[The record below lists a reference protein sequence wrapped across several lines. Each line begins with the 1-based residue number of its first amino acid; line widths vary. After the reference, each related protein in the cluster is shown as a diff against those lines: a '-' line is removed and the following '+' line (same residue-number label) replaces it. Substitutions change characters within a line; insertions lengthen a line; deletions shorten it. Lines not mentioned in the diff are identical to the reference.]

1 MYRKIEEII
10 KSLDVST
17 SKEGR
22 IDIHNQLANYIQD
35 KVDKGEDVNLNFI
48 CTHNSRRSHFAQIW
62 AQSLAAHFKIPN
74 VHCYSGGT
82 EATAMFLMTTKTLM
96 NQGFVFQTLVE
107 GENPI
112 YTIKYSPNRQPIIGF
127 SKIYNDDFNPKSDF
141 AAILTCSQADMGCPF
156 IPDADIRIPLTFEDP
171 KEYDNTPLQEE
182 KYKERSLQI
191 ATELYAIFSKVVI
204 Q

>member
-17 SKEGR
+17 IKEGR
-22 IDIHNQLANYIQD
+22 KDIHNQLTNYIQD
-35 KVDKGEDVNLNFI
+35 KVNNKKDVNLNFI
-48 CTHNSRRSHFAQIW
+48 CTHNSRRSHLSQIW
-62 AQSLAAHFKIPN
+62 AQTLAAYFKIPHVN
-74 VHCYSGGT
+74 CYSGGT
-82 EATAMFLMTTKTLM
+82 EATALFPMTAKTLM

-141 AAILTCSQADMGCPF
+141 AAILTCSEADRGCPF

-182 KYKERSLQI
+182 KYYERSLQI
-191 ATELYAIFSKVVI
+191 AVELYSIFSKVVVK
-204 Q
+204 